1 MKASTDHLTIEPT
14 WPSAASCVL
23 RLVGE
28 LDIAAVGEAAAAVAL
43 AQMSGAE
50 SLLLDLRDLELID
63 SAGLRFLLE
72 GEERARNADIR
83 FAVVA
88 DEGSVVRRMLDL
100 TLLTGR
106 LLVVD
111 DPAQALPG
119 PRTGGSTA

>member
-1 MKASTDHLTIEPT
+1 MKAITDHLTIEPT

-23 RLVGE
+23 RLDGE

-50 SLLLDLRDLELID
+50 SLLLDLRGLELID

-72 GEERARNADIR
+72 GEERARNAGIR
-83 FAVVA
+83 LAVVA

-119 PRTGGSTA
+119 PRGGG